1 MLTNYFSPSH
11 YLSSLHI
18 ERSSHEAVNRG
29 LGCTNYMFHF
39 RDNHVRF
46 ADNKYSYKN
55 DFAGPLVL
63 TLRWNFQGQPSFSA
77 AAGVASIYREKK
89 KS

>member
-1 MLTNYFSPSH
+1 M
-11 YLSSLHI
+11 
-18 ERSSHEAVNRG
+18 
-29 LGCTNYMFHF
+29 
-39 RDNHVRF
+39 RF
-46 ADNKYSYKN
+46 ADNKYLYKN

>member
-1 MLTNYFSPSH
+1 M
-11 YLSSLHI
+11 
-18 ERSSHEAVNRG
+18 
-29 LGCTNYMFHF
+29 
-39 RDNHVRF
+39 RF
-46 ADNKYSYKN
+46 ADNKYLYKN

-89 KS
+89 KAKLEERRSFVFLKKQVI